1 MTPLECNIS
10 AAAVILAAA
19 VLRAACFKRLP
30 KRCFKALWAVAVLRL
45 LLPFSLVIEIPVE
58 MPVQAPPAAHYQT
71 YTQDIPAYELA
82 TEAFQPPAAQRQPS
96 SSKNSKLLPILYYSA
111 AALIFGGF
119 VLAHLKNKRAFRGS
133 LPCEDKE
140 ILKFVQGAGL
150 RREIRLRISD
160 RILTPVT
167 YGLLRPV
174 IVLPKT
180 LEKSEEKHILLHELT
195 HIRSFD
201 VLYKLLLAAAVCLNW
216 LNLFA
221 WVMLVL
227 ANRDIEHACD
237 ETVLRAYPEER
248 ADYARTLLRL
258 EEQKNNILLSAFSRN
273 AVAER
278 IEAIMKFK
286 KKGIAATIAAAAL
299 VTAGALTVFVSAAEV
314 PAKPAETDK
323 DGKFTPD
330 ESTTSFTAA
339 SGVQFT
345 VTSESGV
352 QFTPD
357 ENVPSFT
364 GATTL
369 PPEYVPQEA
378 GSSTMVELPEDLPLT
393 DENGNAI
400 YYEID
405 ESGNYRMLL
414 EEERQKLLEER
425 QKLLEEIEENEDYR
439 RQVEEERQ
447 KLLEEIEENEK
458 CRSQIEEIRQGLL
471 DMKGLIEIFGS
482 SAVMPV
488 SGTWSSS
495 HDSDGNLFFVISAE
509 EGAEIR
515 AVGNGMVTF
524 AGCAMGYGNTVAIED
539 EYSYVTIYAHCG
551 DIGDLDVLDSVQ
563 AGDVIGHVGTSGAAE
578 KPELFLQK
586 GQALEVY
593 PASGTELARLK
604 LSNDPHGYRGT
615 VVADEN
621 GKLPEINKP
630 DDAESGYV
638 TGEDAIG
645 LLREKFGEDAAV
657 PVEERFADKARYVG
671 ADSWRLPGSDPHF
684 EFPADS
690 GSDAYAVIGG
700 TVTEV
705 SEEYTSDGIPSKW
718 KWGKY
723 VIIRGEDENTVFYSH
738 LSEVGVSAGDTV
750 KAGDKIGAV
759 GQTGFCTGP
768 VLAVRENPDN
778 GEFLYFQF

>member
-71 YTQDIPAYELA
+71 YTRDIPAYEPA
-82 TEAFQPPAAQRQPS
+82 AEAFQPSAAQRQPS
-96 SSKNSKLLPILYYSA
+96 SVKDSKLLPILYYSA

-119 VLAHLKNKRAFRGS
+119 LLAHLKNKRAFRGS

-140 ILKFVQGAGL
+140 MLGFVKGAGL

-180 LEKSEEKHILLHELT
+180 IEKSEEKHILLHELT
-195 HIRSFD
+195 HIRRFD

-216 LNLFA
+216 LNPFA

-323 DGKFTPD
+323 DGEFTPN

-339 SGVQFT
+339 
-345 VTSESGV
+345 SGV

-378 GSSTMVELPEDLPLT
+378 VSSTMVELPEDLPLT

-471 DMKGLIEIFGS
+471 EMKENGYNYRRLIEIFGS
-482 SAVMPV
+482 GAVMPV

-515 AVGNGMVTF
+515 AVGSGMVTF
-524 AGCAMGYGNTVAIED
+524 AGCAMGYGNTIAIED
-539 EYSYVTIYAHCG
+539 EYSYVTIYSHCG
-551 DIGDLDVLDSVQ
+551 DIGDLDVLDSVK

-621 GKLPEINKP
+621 GKLPEISKP

-657 PVEERFADKARYVG
+657 PVEEQFVENARYIEN
-671 ADSWRLPGSDPHF
+671 DSWRLSGNDPLF
-684 EFPADS
+684 EFPADN

-700 TVTEV
+700 MVDKV
-705 SEEYTSDGIPSKW
+705 DVNSKW
-718 KWGKY
+718 GNY

-738 LSEVGVSAGDTV
+738 LSEVGVSVGDTV